1 MKKLASDFG
10 ITVVWFYKKP
20 GHGCGLV
27 DAMSSFGC
35 KQQLRHEI
43 VNNDSWFQNAE
54 EMVQFL
60 KKYFTNDSSK
70 DHYLIDAAETPSI
83 RRKERE
89 EFVLKPCRIFHVIAV
104 NKHGKFAKILHYR
117 NQDIFN
123 SLFDDVSDIQEIIDD
138 EQDEPA
144 FQLNQDTIFEL
155 VESGTFVGIRSPP
168 NAIEPFFIVEV
179 FHRGVAQENLFD
191 SNGHCIVSREH
202 YAEVGYLQ
210 KNNEKKRIVSY
221 TSKKA
226 AEYIYIFTLLKSL

>member
-1 MKKLASDFG
+1 MLLKLLPLEEKK
-10 ITVVWFYKKP
+10 
-20 GHGCGLV
+20 
-27 DAMSSFGC
+27 
-35 KQQLRHEI
+35 
-43 VNNDSWFQNAE
+43 
-54 EMVQFL
+54 
-60 KKYFTNDSSK
+60 
-70 DHYLIDAAETPSI
+70 
-83 RRKERE
+83 E

-155 VESGTFVGIRSPP
+155 VEPGTFVEIQSPP

-179 FHRGVAQENLFD
+179 FHRGVSQENLFD
-191 SNGHCIVSREH
+191 SNGHSIVSGEH

-210 KNNEKKRIVSY
+210 KKNEKKRIVRY
-221 TSKKA
+221 THPKRQQS
-226 AEYIYIFTLLKSL
+226 IYIHIAKIFVTNIALNEDLCMDIDINPFSMLLSKQFSKRKIGLISK